1 MGEVYRTDSED
12 IASIEFGEW
21 DNPENGDL
29 LWFDYMQLIV
39 DVVENK
45 EGGDLNSMLG
55 RVELVSQ
62 CRQQGLM

>member
-1 MGEVYRTDSED
+1 VTQLGENYRTDSEN
-12 IASIEFGEW
+12 IVSIEFGEW
-21 DNPENGDL
+21 NNPENDDF

-62 CRQQGLM
+62 CK